1 LSIDLADLDG
11 IDYPVNAFSYI
22 KSITG
27 TLYDNAD
34 NSKTIE
40 MMAFAGSNNVTIKG
54 RTLYKDGNWNT
65 ICLPFDVKADN
76 TLLTDATVKEL
87 DVKGYYDKD
96 GAYQSYQNDNFTRTG
111 FDAENGTLYL
121 YFKDATADSDDNLLK
136 AGTPYLIKWDS
147 GENITND
154 LTFEGVKLIP
164 LPQNIQSADEKVNFF
179 GTYSPVS
186 LAKDDKSNLFLGD
199 DNMLYYPNVADYS
212 IKAFRGYFHVDL
224 DGDGVRA
231 INLNFGEEGTQTI
244 IGHTEIT
251 EITEK
256 ADAWFD
262 LNGRK
267 LNGAGEGSV
276 PARLCKGLYIVNG
289 KKVVIK

>member
-1 LSIDLADLDG
+1 
-11 IDYPVNAFSYI
+11 
-22 KSITG
+22 
-27 TLYDNAD
+27 
-34 NSKTIE
+34 

-65 ICLPFDVKADN
+65 ICLPFDVKAGN
-76 TLLTDATVKEL
+76 ALLTDATVKEL
-87 DVKGYYDKD
+87 DLYGYYSED
-96 GAYQSYQNDNFTRTG
+96 GVYYSYAAVNARRTG

-147 GENITND
+147 GENITDD

-256 ADAWFD
+256 ADAWYTID
-262 LNGRK
+262 GIRLNGK
-267 LNGAGEGSV
+267 PSK
-276 PARLCKGLYIVNG
+276 KGLYIHNG
-289 KKVVIK
+289 RKTVVK

>member
-1 LSIDLADLDG
+1 M
-11 IDYPVNAFSYI
+11 F
-22 KSITG
+22 
-27 TLYDNAD
+27 
-34 NSKTIE
+34 
-40 MMAFAGSNNVTIKG
+40 
-54 RTLYKDGNWNT
+54 
-65 ICLPFDVKADN
+65 
-76 TLLTDATVKEL
+76 
-87 DVKGYYDKD
+87 
-96 GAYQSYQNDNFTRTG
+96 
-111 FDAENGTLYL
+111 
-121 YFKDATADSDDNLLK
+121 
-136 AGTPYLIKWDS
+136 WDS

-224 DGDGVRA
+224 KDGDGVRA

-256 ADAWFD
+256 ADASWYTID
-262 LNGRK
+262 GIRLNSK
-267 LNGAGEGSV
+267 PSK
-276 PARLCKGLYIVNG
+276 KGLYIHNG
-289 KKVVIK
+289 RKTVVK